1 MAENKPTDEELA
13 YLRARRLIDAGLAL
27 ASATFQVAFTYTYI
41 YIYLYLYSTHSM
53 GKLPDL
59 RIAIKIS

>member
-41 YIYLYLYSTHSM
+41 YILIPLLNT
-53 GKLPDL
+53 L
-59 RIAIKIS
+59 RIATKIS

>member
-41 YIYLYLYSTHSM
+41 HVYIYIYILIPLLNTFD
-53 GKLPDL
+53 GE
-59 RIAIKIS
+59 IT